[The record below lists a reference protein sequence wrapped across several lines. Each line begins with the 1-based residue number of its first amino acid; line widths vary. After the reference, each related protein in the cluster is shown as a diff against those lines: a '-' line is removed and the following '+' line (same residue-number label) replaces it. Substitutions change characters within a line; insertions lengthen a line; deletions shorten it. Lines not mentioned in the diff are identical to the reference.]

1 MNNQNW
7 GSALS
12 KKQNYGGAIQPY
24 IVYWT
29 ALNLKGEYASYK
41 IVIKIFIFVEFGTV
55 LLHSENIG
63 QCQIQHFHFS
73 RYPISGGNV
82 LWNFEFITSEI
93 NLVNYLKS
101 STIIKM
107 SHWSFSHNIFIFTL
121 TINWSSG
128 TSNMLQ
134 LFSTA
139 LFNSNFLLLS

>member
-55 LLHSENIG
+55 ALRKHRTVPNTTFPLF
-63 QCQIQHFHFS
+63 QIPNKW
-73 RYPISGGNV
+73 R
-82 LWNFEFITSEI
+82 
-93 NLVNYLKS
+93 
-101 STIIKM
+101 
-107 SHWSFSHNIFIFTL
+107 
-121 TINWSSG
+121 
-128 TSNMLQ
+128 
-134 LFSTA
+134 
-139 LFNSNFLLLS
+139 

>member
-55 LLHSENIG
+55 LLHSENRTVPNTTFPLF
-63 QCQIQHFHFS
+63 QIPNKW
-73 RYPISGGNV
+73 R
-82 LWNFEFITSEI
+82 
-93 NLVNYLKS
+93 
-101 STIIKM
+101 
-107 SHWSFSHNIFIFTL
+107 
-121 TINWSSG
+121 
-128 TSNMLQ
+128 
-134 LFSTA
+134 
-139 LFNSNFLLLS
+139 